1 MGRIVHHIPL
11 VLLIASAAALAAALA
26 AEHAFGLD
34 PCILCIYQ
42 RWPYVIVMAL
52 AAGALA
58 ARRAPRLRAGLV
70 ALCGVAFL
78 AGAGLG
84 GFHVGVEQH
93 WWEGTDNCAP
103 GEAMGSSDPAALL
116 EALRQTEVVRCDEVA
131 WSLFG
136 ISIAGYNTLIA
147 GALAAVSLLASR
159 RLMEGTPA

>member
-1 MGRIVHHIPL
+1 MGRFIPHMPL
-11 VLLIASAAALAAALA
+11 ILLIASAAALAAALM

-34 PCILCIYQ
+34 PCVLCIYQ

-52 AAGALA
+52 AAAALA
-58 ARRAPRLRAGLV
+58 ARRAPRVRAGLV

-93 WWEGTDNCAP
+93 WWEGTDSCAP
-103 GEAMGSSDPAALL
+103 DINVDTSDPVALL

-136 ISIAGYNTLIA
+136 ISIAGYNMLA
-147 GALAAVSLLASR
+147 AALLAAVSLLASR
-159 RLMEGTPA
+159 RMMEGTPA